1 MTLTSHLEL
10 VAVST
15 KDAVHIHSLYLNCP
29 TYLALIGGDQPSLT
43 DVEGELS
50 TLLQDTRR
58 QAQLILSEDQ
68 VIGYLDYKVAYPD
81 LHSTT
86 ISLILIDERI
96 QGNGYGKQVVKQLE
110 QLLSGRMERIYAV
123 VYGNN
128 IRAKA
133 FWERCGYGY
142 IRDGGPN
149 LSWYLKELGGK
160 L

>member
-1 MTLTSHLEL
+1 MTLTTQLEL
-10 VAVST
+10 VTVST

-29 TYLALIGGDQPSLT
+29 TYVALIGGDMPSLT

-58 QAQLILSEDQ
+58 QAQLILNEQ
-68 VIGYLDYKVAYPD
+68 GVVGYLDYKVAYPD
-81 LHSTT
+81 LHSAT

-96 QGNGYGKQVVKQLE
+96 QGQGYGKQVVKQLE
-110 QLLSGRMERIYAV
+110 QLLSGRMDRIYAV

-128 IRAKA
+128 VRAKA
-133 FWERCGYGY
+133 FWDRLGYAY

-149 LSWYLKELGGK
+149 LSWYLKELT
-160 L
+160 

>member
-1 MTLTSHLEL
+1 MTLTSQLEL
-10 VAVST
+10 VSVSS

-29 TYLALIGGDQPSLT
+29 TYVTLIGGDQPSLT

-58 QAQLILSEDQ
+58 QAQLILDEHG
-68 VIGYLDYKVAYPD
+68 VVGYLDYKVAYPD
-81 LHSTT
+81 LHSAT
-86 ISLILIDERI
+86 ISLILIDERL
-96 QGNGYGKQVVKQLE
+96 QGRGYGKQVVQQLE
-110 QLLSGRMERIYAV
+110 QLLSGRMDRIYAV

-128 IRAKA
+128 TQAKA

-149 LSWYLKELGGK
+149 LGWYLKEL
-160 L
+160 

>member
-1 MTLTSHLEL
+1 MTLTDALEFST
-10 VAVST
+10 VSVR
-15 KDAVHIHSLYLNCP
+15 DALHIHSLYLNSP
-29 TYLALIGGDQPSLT
+29 TYVALIGGDLPSLT

-58 QAQLILSEDQ
+58 QALLIKNGQ
-68 VIGYLDYKVAYPD
+68 GVVGYLDYKVAYPD
-81 LHSTT
+81 LHSAT

-96 QGNGYGKQVVKQLE
+96 QGQGYGKLVVRQLE

-128 IRAKA
+128 LKAKA
-133 FWERCGYGY
+133 FWDRCGYSF

-149 LSWYLKELGGK
+149 LSWYLKELVT
-160 L
+160 